1 MAIYRILIK
10 TEDQRGLIYKVS
22 KLFSDMNLNIIGN
35 NEFVDHSSNLF
46 FMRSEVLGESLDTVD
61 LQKI

>member
-46 FMRSEVLGESLDTVD
+46 LCEV
-61 LQKI
+61 KF